1 MVPQYNTLQE
11 EKIILKLNFLGGGG
25 RGWLFPVVK
34 TENRK
39 IYFMIDNF
47 HKKGNLTGNIKTRSP
62 TVHNLQIK
70 FFLLALLV
78 QNPKFNTVYKI

>member
-1 MVPQYNTLQE
+1 
-11 EKIILKLNFLGGGG
+11 
-25 RGWLFPVVK
+25 
-34 TENRK
+34 
-39 IYFMIDNF
+39 MIDNF

-70 FFLLALLV
+70 IFWLALLV